1 MEMNRAKVVI
11 QDLCK
16 QYIAVAGGKEQR
28 TVVLHNVSF
37 TVNEGEIVALA
48 GMSGCGKTT
57 TLRII
62 MGLEQATSGTVEI
75 NGKKVEGPGFDRG
88 MIFQHAGLLPWRTAL
103 ENVEF
108 GLEIKKV
115 PAKERR
121 EIARHYLE
129 LVGLGDFIH
138 HRPHQLSGGM
148 QQRVG
153 IARALA
159 IDPEVLLM
167 DEPFGALDAQT
178 RESLQDELLQIH
190 EKTKKTIIFVTHDLD
205 EAVLLADKVIV
216 MFPKPGRIHEIVDI
230 RIPHPRNDAI
240 AIRGSEE
247 FTQKRYHIWKLL
259 KQANTASNELM
270 PTEVH

>member
-1 MEMNRAKVVI
+1 MEKSRPKVEVRH
-11 QDLCK
+11 LCK
-16 QYIAVAGGKEQR
+16 HYSAAVGGKEQR
-28 TVVLHNVSF
+28 TVALDNVSF
-37 TVNEGEIVALA
+37 SVNEGEIIALA

-75 NGKKVEGPGFDRG
+75 NGKAVEGPGFDRG
-88 MIFQHAGLLPWRTAL
+88 MVFQHAGLLPWRTAL

-108 GLEIKKV
+108 GLEIKKI
-115 PAKERR
+115 PAKQRR
-121 EIARHYLE
+121 EIARHYLD
-129 LVGLGDFIH
+129 LVGLGDFAN

-178 RESLQDELLQIH
+178 REALQDELLRIH

-205 EAVLLADKVIV
+205 EAVLLADKVVV
-216 MFPKPGRIHEIVDI
+216 MFPRPGRIHEIVDI
-230 RIPHPRNDAI
+230 HIPHPRNDAI

-247 FTQKRYHIWKLL
+247 FTRKRYHIWKLL
-259 KQANTASNELM
+259 KMSNAMSDERML
-270 PTEVH
+270 TEV